1 MYKRQGGIYTGEDIY
16 RIMELG
22 ADGVQMGTRCVT
34 TEECDA
40 STEFKR
46 SYIEA
51 SQQDIEIIQ
60 SPVGMPGRA
69 PTGCKA
75 TPAPSGSCWK
85 STGCRYFCL

>member
-1 MYKRQGGIYTGEDIY
+1 MSGCFDRFQVFPKGGIYTGEDIY

-22 ADGVQMGTRCVT
+22 ADGVQMGTRFVT

-60 SPVGMPGRA
+60 SPVGMPG
-69 PTGCKA
+69 G
-75 TPAPSGSCWK
+75 PSTTLSWNG
-85 STGCRYFCL
+85 